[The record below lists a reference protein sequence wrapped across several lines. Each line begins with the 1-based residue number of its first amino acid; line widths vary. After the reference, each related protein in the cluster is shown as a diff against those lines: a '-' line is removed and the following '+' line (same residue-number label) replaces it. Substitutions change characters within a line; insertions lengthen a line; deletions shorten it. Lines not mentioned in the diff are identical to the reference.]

1 MPEIDLRQNPWNW
14 GIPRDDTFVDRELY
28 RLVTIFAASSFLSE
42 QRGDNDEANLF
53 GYCLRYFE
61 LPEVG
66 QILISLA
73 AILRNDWEH
82 RPESIDEHLSI
93 VAQDPKVGTLIEDLA
108 NPTSQCDLHV
118 RDSLHKIIH
127 AHTMNLLMA
136 GDSGQKMVI
145 GLITTS
151 NLGECENGKNTKTMG
166 LLPSACFV
174 RSGCNQEAGHG

>member
-1 MPEIDLRQNPWNW
+1 MPEIDLTQNPWNW

-42 QRGDNDEANLF
+42 QRGDNDESNLF

-66 QILISLA
+66 QILVSLA

-82 RPESIDEHLSI
+82 RRESIDEHLSL

-108 NPTSQCDLHV
+108 NPTNQRDLHI

-127 AHTMNLLMA
+127 ARTINFERSEGTSA
-136 GDSGQKMVI
+136 YSGH
-145 GLITTS
+145 
-151 NLGECENGKNTKTMG
+151 
-166 LLPSACFV
+166 LLPRVHLYGKKKAKEWKATIDIYTWAEVVHSLC
-174 RSGCNQEAGHG
+174 